1 MFKLPPPLHQRML
14 KNAILNFHFD
24 RRSAILNVLL
34 EWEVG
39 GIWETG
45 VDSNKAPLDD
55 V

>member
-1 MFKLPPPLHQRML
+1 MHQRIL
-14 KNAILNFHFD
+14 KNAILNFD
-24 RRSAILNVLL
+24 RRSAILNVL